1 MVGCWSV
8 ASLKASWIFLSLF
21 VLCRSVLL
29 LGSEVEHPG
38 AFLCFL
44 RFWAFCVFCCFFFFF
59 FLVLSAASRSVCG
72 GLADAVLEFSPR
84 ASKMS
89 IAECQDDSSSS
100 SAAMSLIR
108 IAVGSGKVIR
118 KAQRKC
124 CMLGVVLHEMQASG
138 CNLSAAKLS
147 PTGVQ
152 RRIPKKSAAPTY
164 IRFILYRAP
173 IGFNKLCSG
182 FRCRTGSIYH
192 TWFCFSSRWEGARTY
207 LALT

>member
-1 MVGCWSV
+1 MLL
-8 ASLKASWIFLSLF
+8 A
-21 VLCRSVLL
+21 L
-29 LGSEVEHPG
+29 LG
-38 AFLCFL
+38 
-44 RFWAFCVFCCFFFFF
+44 FCVFCFFFF
-59 FLVLSAASRSVCG
+59 FLVLLSSAASRSVCG

-138 CNLSAAKLS
+138 CNLPAAKLS

-152 RRIPKKSAAPTY
+152 RGLPTAPD
-164 IRFILYRAP
+164 
-173 IGFNKLCSG
+173 S
-182 FRCRTGSIYH
+182 
-192 TWFCFSSRWEGARTY
+192 
-207 LALT
+207 